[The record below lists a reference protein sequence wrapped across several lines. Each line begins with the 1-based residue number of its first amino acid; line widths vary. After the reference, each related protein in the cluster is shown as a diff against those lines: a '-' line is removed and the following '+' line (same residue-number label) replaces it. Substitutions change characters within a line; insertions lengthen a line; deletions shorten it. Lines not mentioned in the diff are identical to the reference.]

1 MFGQETIQIAKIQSV
16 QICKPFTALKT
27 KAGVGKVKHELF
39 HKKRKQMVL
48 QN

>member
-1 MFGQETIQIAKIQSV
+1 MFGQETIQIAKIQSI
-16 QICKPFTALKT
+16 QIRSHTALKT